1 MDDKFSNIRA
11 ATRRCIEQ
19 LGASRNEEHFE
30 FRNAANFSVVHELL
44 REYDRLRVQ
53 AAEPVVKHS
62 MGTLTAAEAS
72 LIEAYRR
79 SDEQSKTMIKIAVDV
94 AARNDEER
102 RAQERCEV
110 VDLATV
116 RRPVD

>member
-1 MDDKFSNIRA
+1 MNDKFSNIRA
-11 ATRRCIEQ
+11 ATRGCIEQ
-19 LGASRNEEHFE
+19 LGASRNEEYFE
-30 FRNAANFSVVHELL
+30 FRNAATFSVVHELL

-53 AAEPVVKHS
+53 AEVPVVTHS
-62 MGTLTAAEAS
+62 MGTLTATEAS

-79 SDEQSKTMIKIAVDV
+79 VDEQSKTMIQIAVDV
-94 AARNDEER
+94 AGRSGEEL

-116 RRPVD
+116 RRPLG